1 MIILLDTHYLIWTL
15 SESTKLT
22 GQARDLISDASQEI
36 YVSVVSLWEIAI
48 KSSLNKLEIEGGLQ
62 GVLDRLPILGFKLL
76 DVQVAHVLMLP
87 NLPLHH
93 RDPFD
98 RMLIAQAKPEGMHVL
113 TVDPHFGVYEVSLAG

>member
-98 RMLIAQAKPEGMHVL
+98 RMLIAQAKAEGMHVL
-113 TVDPHFGVYEVSLAG
+113 TVDPHFGAYEVSFAG